1 MASTKGVL
9 IIDRQGGIFPRMGD
23 DEALLPISAMCYWN
37 GKLLVGCGSAAA
49 AQGNLAYFDKTVST
63 ETPHIVTGAY
73 ETAHVIPSEYRT
85 PMTDAGMPTTAK
97 NLDKVTLIYYDNTA
111 WNSMTMTL
119 AYRVAKVT
127 TSATVKGGD
136 TATGDWTTIS
146 GAVITLDVQ
155 SGVTYKTFNVG
166 SDPAHAFQFRVTA
179 NGFIEIVGILLQFS
193 YMEERQQ

>member
-1 MASTKGVL
+1 MAKGTL
-9 IIDRQGGIFPRMGD
+9 IIDKNGAVQMKVGANTAIY
-23 DEALLPISAMCYWN
+23 PISAMCQWYDY
-37 GKLLVGCGSAAA
+37 LVFGCGETSGT
-49 AQGNLAYFDKTVST
+49 QGNLAYLDKTVST
-63 ETPHIVTGAY
+63 ETPHIVGGAY

-97 NLDKVTLIYYDNTA
+97 NLEKVTLIYYDNTA

-127 TSATVKGGD
+127 TSSSVVGGD